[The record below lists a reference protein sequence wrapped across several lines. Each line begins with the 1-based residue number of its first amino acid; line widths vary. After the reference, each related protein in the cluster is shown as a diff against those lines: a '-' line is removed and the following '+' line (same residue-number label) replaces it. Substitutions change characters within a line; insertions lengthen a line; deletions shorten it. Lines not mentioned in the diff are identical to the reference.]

1 MAVVIRLR
9 REGNIN
15 NPKYRVV
22 VTDSRMPR
30 DGRFIEILGNYDPK
44 NDKSTK
50 INTDKVE
57 EWIKKG
63 AKPSLRVASILKSIK
78 KN

>member
-1 MAVVIRLR
+1 MSVVIRLR

-15 NPKYRVV
+15 NPKYRIV

-44 NDKSTK
+44 NEKSTK
-50 INTDKVE
+50 VNKE
-57 EWIKKG
+57 KANEWIKKG
-63 AKPSLRVASILKSIK
+63 AKPSLRVASILKSIQ
-78 KN
+78 